1 MKTSIAV
8 AILWLCAFTVCCQQT
23 SRDDLNPPAKAD
35 SAANPDS
42 SPNTTESKQAVS
54 DNLITME
61 ANLALI
67 GSVST
72 SGYQID
78 ASTQDG
84 IVTLSGKMDKREIA
98 EGAVNLVRAIKGVR
112 SVSNRIQIDPEAK
125 RGETTASDD
134 QIDNEV
140 KGILSA
146 DPNLQHLSA
155 RGKAGQIMLIG
166 SIDTHQRLLSTAEA
180 IRKLDGVRFVYTKQV
195 DIRSEQ

>member
-1 MKTSIAV
+1 
-8 AILWLCAFTVCCQQT
+8 
-23 SRDDLNPPAKAD
+23 
-35 SAANPDS
+35 
-42 SPNTTESKQAVS
+42 
-54 DNLITME
+54 ME